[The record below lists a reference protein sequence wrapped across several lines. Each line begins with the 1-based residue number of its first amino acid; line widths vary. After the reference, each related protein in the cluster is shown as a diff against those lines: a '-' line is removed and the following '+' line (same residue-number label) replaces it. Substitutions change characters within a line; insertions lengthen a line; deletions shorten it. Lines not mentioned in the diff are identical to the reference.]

1 MPAYTGFRWGE
12 VDAAHLAPM
21 ADIGHPG
28 LSINLPTFG
37 AFLGDDLRRIVEVAR
52 LCEQVGVD
60 EVAVSDHV
68 VMGPDVS
75 LYPWGSFPIT
85 PDEPWLE
92 PLTVLSAVAGATDR
106 VGLHTSI
113 LVAPLR
119 PAALLAKQAATID
132 ALSQGRLSLGV
143 GTGWQEAEFAAVG
156 VDFATRGQR
165 LDETIGACR
174 ALWTDMPAAFHGEH
188 IDFDD
193 TYCSPRPVRPGGVPV
208 LFSGTLTPRNLRR
221 IVTMGDG
228 WHPIMTATPDD
239 VATGVATLQRE
250 FEDAGRDPSS
260 LAVHHNA
267 PVVRGADRLGDPEA
281 SFAALGPWL
290 DAGVTTVG
298 CTLRAWVDDVD
309 EIADRLAHVVTS
321 FRATSA

>member
-1 MPAYTGFRWGE
+1 MGDME
-12 VDAAHLAPM
+12 HV
-21 ADIGHPG
+21 G

-37 AFLGDDLRRIVEVAR
+37 AFLGGDLRRIVDVAR
-52 LCEQVGVD
+52 LCEQAGVD
-60 EVAVSDHV
+60 EVAVSDHI

-75 LYPWGSFPIT
+75 LYPWGRFPIT

-92 PLTVLSAVAGATDR
+92 PLTVLSAVAVATDR

-143 GTGWQEAEFAAVG
+143 GTGWQEAEFAAIG
-156 VDFATRGQR
+156 ADFATRGR
-165 LDETIGACR
+165 LLDETIGACR
-174 ALWTDMPAAFHGEH
+174 ALWTDMPAAFHGELV
-188 IDFDD
+188 DFDD
-193 TYCSPRPVRPGGVPV
+193 TYCSPRPVRSGGVPV

-239 VATGVATLQRE
+239 VATGVATLRRA

-267 PVVRGADRLGDPEA
+267 PVLRGADRLGDPVA
-281 SFAALGPWL
+281 SFAALEPWL
-290 DAGVTTVG
+290 EAGVTTFG
-298 CTLRAWVDDVD
+298 GALRAWVSDVD
-309 EIADRLAHVVTS
+309 EIGDRVAHVVAS
-321 FRATSA
+321 FRAATA